1 MEILLYTN
9 KQVFGGFVIIFLV
22 CVLFVANL
30 SLSYGNSNFF
40 TNINMSYFTIP
51 IIFTLLII
59 SIMYVNELNKSIKK
73 TLDKYI
79 KPDNFELTTCPDGFK
94 TINNGHE
101 IICDGDCGP
110 GFEIIPSDDPNT
122 PNAMICGTSAGT
134 STDNN

>member
-51 IIFTLLII
+51 IIFTLSII

-79 KPDNFELTTCPDGFK
+79 RPDNFELTTCPDGFN
-94 TINNGHE
+94 TINNGRE
-101 IICDGDCGP
+101 INCEGDCGP
-110 GFEIIPSDDPNT
+110 GFDIIPSDDD

>member
-51 IIFTLLII
+51 IIFTLSII

-79 KPDNFELTTCPDGFK
+79 KPDNFELTTCPDGFN

-101 IICDGDCGP
+101 INCEGTCPDGQ
-110 GFEIIPSDDPNT
+110 EIIPSDDD
-122 PNAMICGTSAGT
+122 PNAMICGSSTGTSA
-134 STDNN
+134 DNN

>member
-51 IIFTLLII
+51 IIFTLSII

-79 KPDNFELTTCPDGFK
+79 KPDNFELTTCPDGFN

-101 IICDGDCGP
+101 INCEGNCPDGM
-110 GFEIIPSDDPNT
+110 EIIPSDDD
-122 PNAMICGTSAGT
+122 PNAMICGTSVGT
-134 STDNN
+134 SADNN